1 MQVLPA
7 TFPDHASWSLQ
18 GSGGHP
24 GRSVRAQTLAWR
36 VALARG
42 CGLAGRSGQ
51 GGREGEPK
59 PWSGPGAERA
69 RCRADAPPRL
79 GADQARGTA
88 GRRARR
94 LSAVSARRTAP
105 VAPTRTR
112 PGLGGPG
119 VPRWPGEVTAAGA
132 RRLRRGLGS
141 WMLRPTSS
149 GCGRPCSAPAVPGA
163 LPAHTCPLRVGVWGW
178 SPGRRGLAGEGG
190 GHTRG
195 IPGDVRGHV
204 GGQSFRR
211 LVRRQRGQ
219 LSPDSGVEDRD
230 VLEPRTRPP
239 AHSSLS
245 TVWGI
250 SGPLQL
256 VGQRKGLGKA
266 EWDADGQPQALSL
279 NPVAFLGGR
288 CCWAATSLGAFTPG
302 SGKKQYGLAGAFCML
317 TRLLPAC
324 LWPPVYLTGEGWNS
338 QADSPGAS
346 AAWTQPG
353 FYGSNM
359 QGAGEDP

>member
-24 GRSVRAQTLAWR
+24 GRSARAQTLAWR

-178 SPGRRGLAGEGG
+178 SPGRRGLAGGG
-190 GHTRG
+190 RGAHTRN
-195 IPGDVRGHV
+195 PRGRAWT
-204 GGQSFRR
+204 RR
-211 LVRRQRGQ
+211 WPELPSPYPETARPAESRQWSRGQ
-219 LSPDSGVEDRD
+219 RCLGTENAAP
-230 VLEPRTRPP
+230 
-239 AHSSLS
+239 SSLFF
-245 TVWGI
+245 VH
-250 SGPLQL
+250 
-256 VGQRKGLGKA
+256 RLGH
-266 EWDADGQPQALSL
+266 L
-279 NPVAFLGGR
+279 
-288 CCWAATSLGAFTPG
+288 WASSASRTEE
-302 SGKKQYGLAGAFCML
+302 
-317 TRLLPAC
+317 R
-324 LWPPVYLTGEGWNS
+324 TGEG
-338 QADSPGAS
+338 
-346 AAWTQPG
+346 
-353 FYGSNM
+353 
-359 QGAGEDP
+359 